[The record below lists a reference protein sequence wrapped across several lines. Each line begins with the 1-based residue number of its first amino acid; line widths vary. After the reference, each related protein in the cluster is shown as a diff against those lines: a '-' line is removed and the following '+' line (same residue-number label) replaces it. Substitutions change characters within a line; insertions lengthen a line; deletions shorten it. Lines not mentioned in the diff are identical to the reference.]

1 MADIRIMKAVEFSK
15 LAASFKKRWVNEQH
29 LFETGWLAQPKFDGC
44 YGEFHIDKR
53 AGGNSKA
60 FNYGITRTG
69 EAIKSC
75 DHIIEDLWQRTPDGS
90 VIIYVGELWCEDHLV
105 LFPEISG
112 WVRRHYPAT
121 KLCLKVFDVLPTGL
135 NTTEQYRLRYERA
148 CELVGHTPSTAVSIV
163 PMIGRN
169 VTDINL
175 AAGNLKAQGKYDGAI
190 LRDPDAGYKVGLVKQ
205 GEIVKVKP
213 VMSLDL
219 TIVGLME
226 EVGEKTGRPV
236 YTLSVTHNGVV
247 SDVGSGMPHKLPKDM
262 VLGAIAEIECMGLT
276 EDGKLREPRF
286 KGIRHDK
293 EQAD

>member
-15 LAASFKKRWVNEQH
+15 LAAAFKKRWGNEQA
-29 LFETGWLAQPKFDGC
+29 LYQAGWFAQPKFDGC

-53 AGGNSKA
+53 QTGAA
-60 FNYGITRTG
+60 CFALTRTG
-69 EAIKSC
+69 EIIQSC
-75 DHIIEDLWQRTPDGS
+75 NHILQDLWNRSTTGA
-90 VIIYVGELWCEDHLV
+90 VTVYVGELWCEDHLV

-112 WVRRHYPAT
+112 WVRRHYDAP
-121 KLCLKVFDVLPTGL
+121 KLCLKVFDVLPDGL

-148 CELVGHTPSTAVSIV
+148 YELIGSTPSTAVSIA
-163 PMIGRN
+163 PLLGKN

-190 LRDPDAGYKVGLVKQ
+190 LRDPDAGYKVGLVKR

-226 EVGEKTGRPV
+226 EAGEKTGRAV

-247 SDVGSGMPHKLPKDM
+247 SDVGSGMPHKLPADM

-293 EQAD
+293 EQPD